1 MAIANIVSCLEFG
14 IRRFD
19 ASAGGLG
26 GCPFAGSATGNVATE
41 DLLYLMEG
49 LGYDTG
55 VNLEKVARA
64 ASLERHNEG
73 RSAGLFSRRH

>member
-1 MAIANIVSCLEFG
+1 MAS
-14 IRRFD
+14 
-19 ASAGGLG
+19 
-26 GCPFAGSATGNVATE
+26 E

-64 ASLERHNEG
+64 AAAIGVRLGRPLPSKVHHAILTRLEDATC
-73 RSAGLFSRRH
+73 S